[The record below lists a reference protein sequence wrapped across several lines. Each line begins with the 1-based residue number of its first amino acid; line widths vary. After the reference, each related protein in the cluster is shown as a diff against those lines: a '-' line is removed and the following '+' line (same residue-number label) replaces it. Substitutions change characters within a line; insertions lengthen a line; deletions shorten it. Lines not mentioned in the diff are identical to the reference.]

1 MLELSRLGIVAFLPG
16 QLSDEAVAQ
25 PNEQSAGIVAIFDI
39 SSIFEHITAPK
50 VSVHQSPWLVDNLTL
65 DDLTDILA
73 QLFAQR
79 QELLV

>member
-1 MLELSRLGIVAFLPG
+1 LDFNRIFILDSQFFSQALLGVLKLSRLGIVAFLPG

-50 VSVHQSPWLVDNLTL
+50 VSVHQSP
-65 DDLTDILA
+65 
-73 QLFAQR
+73 
-79 QELLV
+79 